1 MAISE
6 QDREPLRS
14 QEVSDGLPE
23 GWRLLLGQVT
33 VRYATGDFA
42 TGARLVQRIADLAD
56 AADHHPDVDLRYPHL
71 TVGLTSHDVGAV
83 TRRDLRLAAAIAEAA
98 AAEGVPP
105 GAAPDT
111 VELALDTPD
120 PAAVSPFYAAL
131 LGYQSP
137 SPRDLADPASRTVPV
152 WFQESDATAPD
163 RQRWHLDVR
172 VPHDEAQRRLEAVVE
187 AGGRLVDES
196 RAPAFWVVEDPE
208 GNRSC
213 ITTWQGRD

>member
-6 QDREPLRS
+6 HDREPLRS
-14 QEVSDGLPE
+14 QEVSEGLPE
-23 GWRLLLGQVT
+23 GWRLLLGQVA

-42 TGARLVQRIADLAD
+42 TGARLVQRIAELAD

>member
-14 QEVSDGLPE
+14 QEVSDGLPD
-23 GWRLLLGQVT
+23 GWRLLLGQVAA
-33 VRYATGDFA
+33 RYATGDFT

-56 AADHHPDVDLRYPHL
+56 AADHHPDVDLRYPHV

-98 AAEGVPP
+98 AELGVEP
-105 GAAPDT
+105 GQVPDT
-111 VELALDTPD
+111 LELALDTAD
-120 PAAVSPFYAAL
+120 HDRVAPFYAAL
-131 LGYQSP
+131 LGYDRSSP
-137 SPRDLADPASRTVPV
+137 DDVVDPGSRGPSV
-152 WFQESDATAPD
+152 WFQHSDATAPD

-172 VPHDEAQRRLEAVVE
+172 VPHDEAQRRLAAVVE

-196 RAPAFWVVEDPE
+196 RAPAFWVVEDGE